1 MIFSKCSREHVKHI
15 FKQNKTNFP
24 IWKVVK
30 SQMNL
35 LKTHEES
42 GHLYLYLYSKENVKW
57 EREGLYAK

>member
-1 MIFSKCSREHVKHI
+1 MSSIFL
-15 FKQNKTNFP
+15 NKTKQISPFE
-24 IWKVVK
+24 KVVK
-30 SQMNL
+30 SQTNL